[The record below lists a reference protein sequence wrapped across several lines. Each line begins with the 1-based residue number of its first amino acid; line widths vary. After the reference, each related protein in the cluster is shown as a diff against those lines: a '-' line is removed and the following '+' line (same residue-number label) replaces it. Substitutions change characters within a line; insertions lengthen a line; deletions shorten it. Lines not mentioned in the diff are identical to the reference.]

1 MAAQASR
8 VDQAVRHG
16 RAGRAKPRA
25 HRGRARGE
33 LENGQLRYIRIG
45 GIEAIRAIAFLVR
58 DENWGTF
65 TPTLENLKIDER
77 ADGFTV
83 TYRATCKDAEAD
95 ARLRRQD
102 QRRERR
108 LADLRGD
115 CRAGDRRGHQPHRL
129 RRPASRRG
137 RCRRSSE
144 DPACRR
150 ARGDPKFPE
159 TIDPDCPFLD
169 IRALTHEVTP
179 GVWATCRMEGD
190 TFEMEDQRNWTD
202 ASYKTYVRPLA
213 RPWPYTLPKGVKV
226 EQAVRL
232 SISGQAVAPAAGA
245 AQKPVEIRLGGESG
259 KMPAIGIGVP
269 AEEAES
275 ALRSIDLVKT
285 LGPKWLACQVDL
297 RQGHGSEG
305 TRPLPPARRGDGR
318 RNRARDRHQRRHESR
333 R

>member
-8 VDQAVRHG
+8 SIKLCGTEEMDAPSRVLS
-16 RAGRAKPRA
+16 AGALSV
-25 HRGRARGE
+25 E

-45 GIEAIRAIAFLVR
+45 GVEVIRAIAFLVR

-65 TPTLENLKIDER
+65 TPTLENLKVDER
-77 ADGFTV
+77 AGGFTV
-83 TYRATCKDAEAD
+83 TYRATCKDQKRTLVYD
-95 ARLRRQD
+95 ARITGASDGSLAFEVIADPVTDVETNRTGFIVLHPVKGIAGAPVKILQVD
-102 QRRERR
+102 GREVT
-108 LADLRGD
+108 
-115 CRAGDRRGHQPHRL
+115 
-129 RRPASRRG
+129 S
-137 RCRRSSE
+137 
-144 DPACRR
+144 
-150 ARGDPKFPE
+150 KFPE
-159 TIDPDCPFLD
+159 TIDPDCPFRD
-169 IRALTHEVTP
+169 IRALSHEVTP
-179 GVWATCRMEGD
+179 GVWATCTMEGD
-190 TFEMEDQRNWTD
+190 TFEMEDQRNWSD

-269 AEEAES
+269 AEEAEP

-297 RQGHGSEG
+297 RQGHGRKELDLY
-305 TRPLPPARRGDGR
+305 RQARRGDGR
-318 RNRARDRHQRRHESR
+318 RNRARNRHQRRHESR